1 MSVVRSSQSYLFDL
15 VRSESSRMGKEVNSL
30 KEQAITGRKVN
41 RPSDAP
47 ASMGKIV
54 RLREEAANQEIFQDN
69 ASWAQSLIGTV
80 DSLLGSATHSMKRIQ
95 ELSVGM
101 SNATYSATD
110 RAAAALEV
118 DAIREDL
125 LRLANTEV
133 GDRYLFAGSSYD
145 VPAFDSTATYVG
157 DTDPPEVL
165 IGTDNWVQAGWDGS
179 EVFQGNVDIFQ
190 VLTDLSTALNANI
203 PGDVQGLLS
212 DINTGLEQTIEAHQ
226 DVGWAFS
233 KTDDAMILAE
243 HLEVDF
249 TKHLSALVDADPA
262 ESYLRLQEAQMAY
275 SAALQVAAGG
285 MNLGLFDHI

>member
-15 VRSESSRMGKEVNSL
+15 VRTESSRLGKDLNSL

-54 RLREEAANQEIFQDN
+54 RVREEAANQDVFKDN

-80 DSLLGSATHSMKRIQ
+80 DTLLGSATNHMKRIQ

-101 SNATYSATD
+101 SNETYSDTD

-118 DAIREDL
+118 DAIKEDL

-145 VPAFDSTATYVG
+145 VPAFDSAGVYVG
-157 DTDPPEVL
+157 DTDPPEIL
-165 IGTDNWVQAGWDGS
+165 IGTENWVEAGWDGS

-203 PGDVQGLLS
+203 PGDVRSLLS
-212 DINTGLEQTIEAHQ
+212 DIDTGLEQTIEAHQ
-226 DVGWAFS
+226 DVGWAFA
-233 KTDDAMILAE
+233 KTDDALVLAE

-285 MNLGLFDHI
+285 MNMGLFDHI

>member
-15 VRSESSRMGKEVNSL
+15 VRTESSRLGKDLNSL

-54 RLREEAANQEIFQDN
+54 RVREEAANQDVFKDN

-80 DSLLGSATHSMKRIQ
+80 DTLLGSATNHMKRIQ

-101 SNATYSATD
+101 SNETYSDND
-110 RAAAALEV
+110 RASAALEV
-118 DAIREDL
+118 DAIKEDL

-145 VPAFDSTATYVG
+145 VPAFDAAGVYVG
-157 DTDPPEVL
+157 DTDPPEIL
-165 IGTDNWVQAGWDGS
+165 IGTENWVEAGWDGS

-203 PGDVQGLLS
+203 PGDVRALLS
-212 DINTGLEQTIEAHQ
+212 DIDTGLEQTIEAHQ
-226 DVGWAFS
+226 DVGWAFA
-233 KTDDAMILAE
+233 KTDDALVLAE

-285 MNLGLFDHI
+285 MNMGLFDHI

>member
-1 MSVVRSSQSYLFDL
+1 MPVIRSSQSYLFDL
-15 VRSESSRMGKEVNSL
+15 VRSESARMGKEVNAL

-54 RLREEAANQEIFQDN
+54 RIREETANQEIYQDN
-69 ASWAQSLIGTV
+69 ASWAQSIIGTV
-80 DSLLGSATHSMKRIQ
+80 DTLLGSATNSMKRIQ
-95 ELSVGM
+95 ELSIAM
-101 SNATYSATD
+101 SNETYSATD

-125 LRLANTEV
+125 IRLANTEF

-145 VPAFDSTATYVG
+145 VPAFDSSGTYVG
-157 DTDPPEVL
+157 DNDPPEVL

-190 VLTDLSTALNANI
+190 VLTDLSTALVANI
-203 PGDVQGLLS
+203 PGDVQALLS
-212 DINTGLEQTIEAHQ
+212 DLDAGLEQTIAAHQ

-243 HLEVDF
+243 HLEVDLSQ
-249 TKHLSALVDADPA
+249 HLSALVDADPA

-285 MNLGLFDHI
+285 MNMGLFDHI

>member
-80 DSLLGSATHSMKRIQ
+80 DTLLGSATNSMKRIQ
-95 ELSVGM
+95 ELSVAM
-101 SNATYSATD
+101 SNETYSATD

-157 DTDPPEVL
+157 DSDPPEIL
-165 IGTDNWVQAGWDGS
+165 IGADNWVQAGWDGS
-179 EVFQGNVDIFQ
+179 DVFQGNIDIFQ
-190 VLTDLSTALNANI
+190 VLTDLSTALNSNI

-249 TKHLSALVDADPA
+249 SKHLSALVDADPA

-285 MNLGLFDHI
+285 MNLGLFEHI